1 MMRRVASAR
10 QQAGVFLIEAL
21 IAALIFSLGILALLS
36 VASTSIAAQ
45 SGAQTRTEASQAADD
60 IAQAIWLNV
69 DRSNA
74 AALRTSLLLFQH
86 QPDGDN
92 CDYSGDASTQDA
104 VTNWVTRLT
113 TGSADPVRPPLLPG
127 ATTAMQQIKVDSAG
141 TTNQVTIN
149 ICWRAP
155 SDLAARRHTMTL
167 TVN

>member
-1 MMRRVASAR
+1 MHPVSSLRRQS
-10 QQAGVFLIEAL
+10 GVFLIEAL
-21 IAALIFSLGILALLS
+21 IAALIFSLGLLALLS

-45 SGAQTRTEASQAADD
+45 SGAQNRSEASQAADD

-69 DRSNA
+69 DRANA
-74 AALRTSLLLFQH
+74 ASLRASLMQFQH

-104 VTNWVTRLT
+104 VTNWVTKLT
-113 TGSADPVRPPLLPG
+113 TGSTDPERPPLLPG

-141 TTNQVTIN
+141 TSNQVTIN